1 MIKKAT
7 ISAIFMLIAAVCLQA
22 QFVKSIAVKPGIVWS
37 AQKMDYKNMSVNDAR
52 DALMGL
58 HLGVNAEFFDHAIFS
73 LLAEAGYTAK
83 GNSEEVEITNAA
95 FPEGTGQFE
104 TFKSRFNYVYF
115 APMLKARLEFGRFI
129 PYIFAGP
136 RADMYVSYSS
146 DLDWGEVEEDFNS
159 LVWGINYGLGLEFR
173 FGRLGAGVVFSQQ
186 YDFSE
191 AYGKDPGQMGLESIR
206 NNAFVLDLGL
216 KLYFGGE

>member
-7 ISAIFMLIAAVCLQA
+7 ILATFILFSAVCMQA
-22 QFVKSIAVKPGIVWS
+22 QLVKSIAVKPGMVWS
-37 AQKMDYKNMSVNDAR
+37 TQKLDYKNMNVDDAR
-52 DALMGL
+52 DALTGL
-58 HLGVNAEFFDHAIFS
+58 HLGVNAEFFGHAIFS

-83 GNSEEVEITNAA
+83 GSSEEIEITNVSQ
-95 FPEGTGQFE
+95 PEGTGQFE
-104 TFKSRFNYVYF
+104 TYTSRFNYVYL
-115 APMLKARLEFGRFI
+115 APMVKARLELGRLI
-129 PYIFAGP
+129 PYVFAGP

-159 LVWGINYGLGLEFR
+159 LVWGITYGLGLEFR

-186 YDFSE
+186 YDLSE

-216 KLYFGGE
+216 KLYFGGK